1 MTTDGQE
8 HVPSVAGPMTRTLSG
23 ITSIMRLL
31 LAQSEPWTLD
41 PQCICM
47 PWQEDRLTSVQSRP
61 LTVGLLL
68 DDGVVR
74 PHPPIQRY
82 LKAVAA
88 ALEAAGH
95 TVVVWT
101 PEGHK
106 RCYELMDKYVTSDF
120 WEDIRNAVLASG
132 EPFIPYIDNLMSRS
146 TPIPITEYWAVNQAR
161 VVAQKAYLDRW
172 QGQSIDVLLTP
183 VLPHCAVPHR
193 KMSWTGYTKI
203 WNFLDYTALS
213 FPVGFVDKHVDLV
226 SSHSY
231 VPRNAD
237 DAANWSLFDPEA
249 MHGMPISLQLVGYTL
264 EEEKVLDAATSINT
278 LLHRL

>member
-1 MTTDGQE
+1 M
-8 HVPSVAGPMTRTLSG
+8 PSVAGPMTRTLSG

-31 LAQSEPWTLD
+31 LAQSKPWTLD

-47 PWQEDRLTSVQSRP
+47 PWQEDRFTSVQSRP

-74 PHPPIQRY
+74 PHPSIQRY

-95 TVVVWT
+95 TVLVWT

-161 VVAQKAYLDRW
+161 LVAQKAYLDRW

-193 KMSWTGYTKI
+193 NMSWTGYTKI
-203 WNFLDYTALS
+203 WNPLDYTALS
-213 FPVGFVDKHVDLV
+213 FPARFVDKHVDLV
-226 SSHSY
+226 SRHSH

-237 DAANWSLFDPEA
+237 DAANWSLFDQKQCMA
-249 MHGMPISLQLVGYTL
+249 CLSVYIL
-264 EEEKVLDAATSINT
+264 
-278 LLHRL
+278 